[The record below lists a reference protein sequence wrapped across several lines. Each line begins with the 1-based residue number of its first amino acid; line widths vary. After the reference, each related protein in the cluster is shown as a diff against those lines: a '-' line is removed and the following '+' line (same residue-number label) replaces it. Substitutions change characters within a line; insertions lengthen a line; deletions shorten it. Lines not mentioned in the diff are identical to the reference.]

1 MTVFEILFYAMLQGR
16 SCVGARTVSCHPLFY
31 TYMWNDKN
39 TPSIYYNI
47 SIIIYHLQ
55 FNPLSLNFG
64 DDRRSGEPTPPKCN
78 YDTGD
83 WPDCPL
89 SLSSAATAPLSDICP
104 ATGIPFPVID
114 CVKSL
119 AYTFLSFM
127 SQLL

>member
-1 MTVFEILFYAMLQGR
+1 MPCYRDGAVLGQGR
-16 SCVGARTVSCHPLFY
+16 LAATPCFILICETTKIPLVY
-31 TYMWNDKN
+31 
-39 TPSIYYNI
+39 
-47 SIIIYHLQ
+47 IIIFPLLFIIYNLI
-55 FNPLSLNFG
+55 LSLNFG

-104 ATGIPFPVID
+104 AAGIPFPVID